1 VAEVQQQATAFR
13 SDYPEPLWIQAL
25 QLIRAEIDEGALQPG
40 MRLPPERELCQ
51 QLNISRMTLRK
62 ALNQLVEDGVLN
74 SSHGRG
80 WYVAKAPA
88 AEREWPSN
96 LESFS
101 ETAAR
106 MGLTASSRVL
116 AAEARPAN
124 LDEAED
130 LGIAPGTPLF
140 RLERVRLLDGV
151 PIALDLTRIAA
162 SLVPDLGEH
171 DFSTE
176 SFYDSL
182 AAAGVEPTRANST
195 IEAREA
201 DAYTAAQ
208 LNLAVGKPVLVMH
221 QVAVDGADRPLFT
234 SVISYVGER
243 YRLRTSFARSTHG
256 W

>member
-1 VAEVQQQATAFR
+1 VLVAQ
-13 SDYPEPLWIQAL
+13 
-25 QLIRAEIDEGALQPG
+25 
-40 MRLPPERELCQ
+40 
-51 QLNISRMTLRK
+51 
-62 ALNQLVEDGVLN
+62 
-74 SSHGRG
+74 
-80 WYVAKAPA
+80 
-88 AEREWPSN
+88 
-96 LESFS
+96 
-101 ETAAR
+101 
-106 MGLTASSRVL
+106 
-116 AAEARPAN
+116 ARPAN

-162 SLVPDLGEH
+162 SLVPDLGKH

-176 SFYDSL
+176 CFYDSL
-182 AAAGVEPTRANST
+182 GAAGVEPTRANST

-201 DAYTAAQ
+201 DAYTAEQ

-221 QVAVDGADRPLFT
+221 QIAVDAAERPLFT

>member
-1 VAEVQQQATAFR
+1 
-13 SDYPEPLWIQAL
+13 
-25 QLIRAEIDEGALQPG
+25 
-40 MRLPPERELCQ
+40 
-51 QLNISRMTLRK
+51 
-62 ALNQLVEDGVLN
+62 
-74 SSHGRG
+74 
-80 WYVAKAPA
+80 
-88 AEREWPSN
+88 
-96 LESFS
+96 
-101 ETAAR
+101 

-162 SLVPDLGEH
+162 SLVPGLSEH

-182 AAAGVEPTRANST
+182 AAGGVEPTRANST

-201 DAYTAAQ
+201 DAYTAEQ

-243 YRLRTSFARSTHG
+243 YRLRTSFARHG

>member
-1 VAEVQQQATAFR
+1 MQQQATAFR

-80 WYVAKAPA
+80 WYVAKAQA
-88 AEREWPSN
+88 ADREWPSN

-116 AAEARPAN
+116 TAHARPAN

-171 DFSTE
+171 DFSSE

-182 AAAGVEPTRANST
+182 AAAGVEPARANST

-201 DAYTAAQ
+201 DAYTAEQ

-221 QVAVDGADRPLFT
+221 QVAVDAADRPLFT

-243 YRLRTSFARSTHG
+243 YRLRTSFARHG